1 MKTVSL
7 EEDVRP
13 YGVATAVLLTEDEAA
28 GFLNLSSRT
37 LQAWRVRGCGPK
49 FVKVG
54 RSVHYQVEDVQEF
67 VKGNVRHSTSGKS
80 PVLGTCVLTN

>member
-7 EEDVRP
+7 KEIVMPDD
-13 YGVATAVLLTEDEAA
+13 GAKAVLLTEGEAA
-28 GFLNLSSRT
+28 DFLSLSNRT

-54 RSVHYQVEDVQEF
+54 RSVRYQVEDVQEF
-67 VKGNVRHSTSGKS
+67 VSANVHQSTST
-80 PVLGTCVLTN
+80 LCFT